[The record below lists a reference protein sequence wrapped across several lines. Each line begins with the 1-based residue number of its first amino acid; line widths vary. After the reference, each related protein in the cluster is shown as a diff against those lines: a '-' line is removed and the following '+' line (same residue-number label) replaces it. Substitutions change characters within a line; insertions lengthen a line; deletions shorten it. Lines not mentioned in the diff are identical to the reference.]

1 MKTYVSYLRV
11 STNEQGA
18 SGLGIEAQR
27 TAVADYAKRTDGT
40 IIAEFVEV
48 ESGSKRARPVLV
60 QSIAQGRAAGATLLI
75 AKLDRLGRNVAFVSS
90 LMESGVEFVAADAP
104 YANNLMLHILS
115 AFAEHEREMISQRT
129 KEALQA
135 AKARGVRLGRN
146 GAELARK
153 NRDEAMAAAEPLRS
167 TVRQAQAS
175 GRQTLAEI
183 ADALN
188 RAGMRTRQNASWSPG
203 TVHRLLK
210 RLNGLSAA

>member
-27 TAVADYAKRTDGT
+27 ATVADYVRRTDGT

-48 ESGSKRARPVLV
+48 ESGGKKARPVLV
-60 QSIAQGRAAGATLLI
+60 QSIAQARTEGATLLI

-104 YANNLMLHILS
+104 YANKLMLHILS

-135 AKARGVRLGRN
+135 AKARGVQLGKNGKILAERN
-146 GAELARK
+146 RQSAS
-153 NRDEAMAAAEPLRS
+153 AAAESHRYVVNVARGSGCRTIKEISEILN
-167 TVRQAQAS
+167 QA
-175 GRQTLAEI
+175 GH
-183 ADALN
+183 
-188 RAGMRTRQNASWSPG
+188 RTREGYPWSVG
-203 TVHRLLK
+203 TTHRLLR
-210 RLNGLSAA
+210 RLEL